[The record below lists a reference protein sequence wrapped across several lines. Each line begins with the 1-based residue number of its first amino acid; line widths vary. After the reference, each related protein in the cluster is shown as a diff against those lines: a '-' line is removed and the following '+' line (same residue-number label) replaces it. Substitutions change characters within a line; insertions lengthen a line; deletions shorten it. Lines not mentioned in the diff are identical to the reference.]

1 MCGIAGYVAVEPA
14 SLQRSIL
21 ERMTDAIRHRGPDDS
36 GFYQDEYASLGHR
49 RLSIIDVA
57 AGHQPMANEDQ
68 TLWISYNGEIFN
80 HADLRP
86 ELVKAGHRYATRSD
100 TETILHAYE
109 EYGPDCLER
118 FRGMFAF
125 VLWDKR
131 ARKLFCARDRLGKK
145 PFYYYWDGR
154 LFAFASE
161 IKALLHHPAISPR
174 LEESLLPEYLA
185 FGYISEERTLFSGIR
200 KLMPGHSLVLDAA
213 SSRPEPQIRRYWE
226 IPATAGGEDQ
236 DNAPWIHECR
246 ERLEETVRLRLMSDM
261 PLGMFLSGGL
271 DSSAI
276 AAIMK
281 RQGAGPVQTCAVGYQ
296 EAEHSELSYA

>member
-1 MCGIAGYVAVEPA
+1 MCGIAGYVTVEPA

-57 AGHQPMANEDQ
+57 GGHQPMANEDE

-86 ELVKAGHRYATRSD
+86 ELEKSGHRYATRCD
-100 TETILHAYE
+100 TETILHGYE
-109 EYGPDCLER
+109 EYGPACLER

-161 IKALLHHPAISPR
+161 IKALLRHPAISPR
-174 LEESLLPEYLA
+174 LQESLLPEYLA

-200 KLMPGHSLVLDAA
+200 KLMPGRSHVGPAGLYSG
-213 SSRPEPQIRRYWE
+213 RRD
-226 IPATAGGEDQ
+226 GGQ
-236 DNAPWIHECR
+236 DFDWRIYSPTGSWK
-246 ERLEETVRLRLMSDM
+246 
-261 PLGMFLSGGL
+261 GL
-271 DSSAI
+271 WY
-276 AAIMK
+276 
-281 RQGAGPVQTCAVGYQ
+281 GLPCACTGR
-296 EAEHSELSYA
+296 